1 MKLSCPL
8 CNSQHIYAFHKDK
21 RRDYYRCQP
30 CALVFVDPLSLPD
43 KSQELAEYQLHEN
56 TLEDDG
62 YLAYLRRLFDC
73 LAPHL
78 RTDMS
83 MLDYGSGPC
92 PALAHL
98 FQEAGFSMDCYDPFF
113 GPKAIEK
120 DQYDIITATE
130 SIEHFHSPAKEWA
143 HWMRLLKPGGWLGI
157 MTKRV
162 LDVQRFANWH
172 YKNDPTHV
180 SFFSVETF
188 SWLAKT
194 HNLNVIFPANDIVLM
209 QKPE

>member
-1 MKLSCPL
+1 M
-8 CNSQHIYAFHKDK
+8 
-21 RRDYYRCQP
+21 
-30 CALVFVDPLSLPD
+30 
-43 KSQELAEYQLHEN
+43 E
-56 TLEDDG
+56 
-62 YLAYLRRLFDC
+62 
-73 LAPHL
+73 
-78 RTDMS
+78 
-83 MLDYGSGPC
+83 
-92 PALAHL
+92 
-98 FQEAGFSMDCYDPFF
+98 
-113 GPKAIEK
+113 
-120 DQYDIITATE
+120 
-130 SIEHFHSPAKEWA
+130 
-143 HWMRLLKPGGWLGI
+143 LLKPGGWLGI